1 MSLWAKRHPESID
14 ECESDSCSFP
24 NSRAHFKL
32 RHGGKTNTT
41 KDQFMVSQAKT
52 SLSTTSLLVYCFI
65 SFSIPSPSAAEDAS
79 LTGTWRHEASKAE
92 ATQRDE
98 AIANATLNMGF
109 LMRGRA
115 LEQLREA
122 TQPWKVLTLTI
133 ENDQLNL
140 SANGRSTKITIDGPP
155 TQVSGERGTGT
166 TQARYEDG
174 KLVMVAQTGAGTR
187 TTVFHPSDDGKR
199 LTLEVSLASQ
209 KLGKPL
215 RYRETY
221 IRR

>member
-1 MSLWAKRHPESID
+1 MSNEQEDTLNRMRIHSPKA
-14 ECESDSCSFP
+14 
-24 NSRAHFKL
+24 RAPFKL
-32 RHGGKTNTT
+32 LRGSKTNNT

-52 SLSTTSLLVYCFI
+52 SLSTASFLVYCFI
-65 SFSIPSPSAAEDAS
+65 AFSIPSPSAAEDAT
-79 LTGTWRHEASKAE
+79 LTGTWRHEARKSE
-92 ATQRDE
+92 ATERDE
-98 AIANATLNMGF
+98 AIDNAALDIGF

-115 LEQLREA
+115 REHLREA
-122 TQPWKVLTLTI
+122 TQPWKVLTLTV

-140 SANGRSTKITIDGPP
+140 SSNGRSIKITIDGPP
-155 TQVSGERGTGT
+155 TQVSGERGAGT

-174 KLVMVAQTGAGTR
+174 KLVVVAQTEAGTR
-187 TTVFHPSDDGKR
+187 TTVFHPDDDGKR

-221 IRR
+221 VRR